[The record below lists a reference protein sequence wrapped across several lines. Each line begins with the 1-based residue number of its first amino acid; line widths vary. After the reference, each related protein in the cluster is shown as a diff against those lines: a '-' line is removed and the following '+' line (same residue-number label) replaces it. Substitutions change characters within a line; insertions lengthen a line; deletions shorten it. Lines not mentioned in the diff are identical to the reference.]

1 MKITNLSLTNFR
13 SFKNTQSIEFAKL
26 TLLFG
31 PNSVGKSTILLAL
44 FYLQHILK
52 SGQCDPQRI
61 DALGGKYVGGFKN
74 LVHGRD
80 LEKSITIKIEYDKEG
95 AIGST
100 YARVLPMLSHS
111 ESIDDS
117 IPLLEDQASAT
128 EKVALEFVISWS
140 ASQNKAFV
148 EKYSVWLNGESI
160 GEMHSD
166 AGLKNPLIETLNLKH
181 PLLATSDHDGWLEVL
196 LETGFV
202 SRLDSFLNKQ
212 TQFGFKGKAGALPML
227 GQTLKTTFNHESSIA
242 TEIINEALSEVFV
255 SPLDNLLNMLDD
267 SVCIGPLRR
276 IPDATYQPNKHPKQ
290 DDWYD
295 GTASWDELHDVKFD
309 RDLSINN
316 WLSKAHLDIGYQLA
330 YSTRRSTDTYLLA
343 GSPVEPSD
351 LFALKAVLGN
361 KIALSFSKGNLAE
374 NPSAPNYILD
384 DSDYKKIGLDAYPSQ
399 SSLYLGNEEKS
410 ELSPILWDM
419 TLELPVTSADV
430 GVGVSQVIPLIVA
443 AHKVSKG
450 LVACEQPE
458 LHIHPRVQVGLG
470 DLLTQP
476 SGTPPFLTNPQ
487 FLIET
492 HSEHLMLRVLKRIRQ
507 TADDELPDGFSPVK
521 NTDVSILYLEPT
533 KEGILVRRINI
544 DEEGE
549 FIDRWPH
556 GFFGERREELM

>member
-13 SFKNTQSIEFAKL
+13 SFKKTQSIEFAKL

-80 LEKSITIKIEYDKEG
+80 LDKSITIKVEYDKEG

-128 EKVALEFVISWS
+128 ETVALEFVISWS

-166 AGLKNPLIETLNLKH
+166 AGLKNPLIETLNLTH
-181 PLLATSDHDGWLEVL
+181 PLLETSDHNEWLEVL
-196 LETGFV
+196 SEDGFV
-202 SRLDSFLNKQ
+202 SQLDRFLNKQ
-212 TQFGFKGKAGALPML
+212 VQFGFINQAGALPTL
-227 GQTLKTTFNHESSIA
+227 GKTLRTTFDHESSIA
-242 TEIINEALSEVFV
+242 TAIINEALSEVFV
-255 SPLDNLLNMLDD
+255 SPLDNLLEMLDD

-276 IPDATYQPNKHPKQ
+276 IPDATYQPNQYSKQ
-290 DDWYD
+290 GDWYD
-295 GTASWDELHDVKFD
+295 GTACWDELHDVKFD

-316 WLSKAHLDIGYQLA
+316 WLSEKHLNIGYQLA
-330 YSTRRSTDTYLLA
+330 YSTKRSTDTYLLA
-343 GSPVEPSD
+343 GSLVESD
-351 LFALKAVLGN
+351 DAFALKAVLGN
-361 KIALSFSKGNLAE
+361 KLQLSISKGELTE
-374 NPSAPNYILD
+374 NPNAPNYFLD
-384 DSDYKKIGLDAYPSQ
+384 DSDFKKLGLDDYLKK
-399 SSLYLGNEEKS
+399 SSLYLGEKEQS

-419 TLELPVTSADV
+419 TLGLPVTSADV

-507 TADDELPDGFSPVK
+507 TADEELPDGFLPVK

>member
-61 DALGGKYVGGFKN
+61 DALGSKYVGGFKN

-80 LEKSITIKIEYDKEG
+80 LGKSITIKIEYDKEG

-128 EKVALEFVISWS
+128 ETVALEFVISWS
-140 ASQNKAFV
+140 TSQNKAFV

-166 AGLKNPLIETLNLKH
+166 AGLKNPIIETLNLKH
-181 PLLATSDHDGWLEVL
+181 PLLVTSDHDEWLDVL
-196 LETGFV
+196 LETGFE
-202 SRLDSFLNKQ
+202 SRLESFLNKQ
-212 TQFGFKGKAGALPML
+212 TQFGFKGKAGALPTL

-242 TEIINEALSEVFV
+242 TAIINEAISEVFV
-255 SPLDNLLNMLDD
+255 SPLDNLLDMLDD
-267 SVCIGPLRR
+267 SVCIGPLRK
-276 IPDATYQPNKHPKQ
+276 IPDATYRPNQYPKQ
-290 DDWYD
+290 GDWYD

-316 WLSKAHLDIGYQLA
+316 WLSEKHLNIGYQLA
-330 YSTRRSTDTYLLA
+330 YLTTKTKETYLLA
-343 GSPVEPSD
+343 DKPAEFDD
-351 LFALKAVLGN
+351 LLALKSVLGD
-361 KIALSFSKGNLAE
+361 KIALSVSRGNLAE
-374 NPSAPNYILD
+374 NPNAPNRVVENF
-384 DSDYKKIGLDAYPSQ
+384 DSEKLELVAPLSK
-399 SSLYLGNEEKS
+399 LYLGERNKK
-410 ELSPILWDM
+410 ELSPTLWDM

-430 GVGVSQVIPLIVA
+430 GVGVSQVIPLIIA

-476 SGTPPFLTNPQ
+476 SGTPPVLTNPQ

-507 TADDELPDGFSPVK
+507 TADEELPEGFSPVK

-533 KEGILVRRINI
+533 KEGIVVRRINI

-549 FIDRWPH
+549 FIDSWPH